1 VSTAGDVDGDGY
13 ADILVG
19 ASHYDNGETDEGQAF
34 VYHGSAAGLSATAD
48 WMGESNQTSAYFG
61 WSVST
66 AGDVNGDG
74 YADVLVGAIGYDNG
88 ETDEGRAFVYHGSAV
103 GLSAT
108 ADWTAESGQA
118 DAYFGRSVS
127 TAGDVNGDGY
137 ADILVGASHYDNG
150 ETNEGQ
156 AFVYHGSAAGL
167 SATAG
172 WTAEDDQ
179 AYANLGYSVSAAGDV
194 NGDGYADVIVG
205 APFYDND
212 QSNEG
217 RAYLYHG
224 SATGPST
231 TADWTAEGNQY
242 AAHFGTLVTT
252 AGDVNGDGYDD
263 VIVGAPFYDNGEID
277 EGRGYLYQ
285 GSAAGLNATADW
297 TAEGDQADANF
308 GSSVSTAGDVDGD
321 GYADVV
327 VGAHGHDNDQTGE
340 GRAYLYHGSAA
351 GLSAA
356 PGWTAEGNRDYAFFG
371 YSVSTAGDVNGDAY
385 ADVIVGASSDSNGE
399 SYEGRV
405 DVYLG
410 SAAGLSAAAD
420 WSAES
425 NSFATYFGYSVS
437 TAGDVN
443 GDGYADVIAGAPWFT
458 DPETYEGRVYVY
470 HGSAAGLSPTP
481 DWTVES
487 NQDNAYLGTSVST
500 AGDVNGDGYAD
511 VVIGAKWCANG
522 ETSEGQAY
530 VYHGS
535 AAGLRSTPDWTA
547 ESNQEYTYFGT
558 SVSTAGDVN
567 GDGYAE
573 VIVGANQ
580 YDNGEIDEG
589 QAFLY
594 YGNDG
599 PGLALRPQQRRA
611 DGLAPIAPGGRS
623 REPGSFSLAALGRT
637 PFGRGRVWLEW
648 EIKPLGQPFDGTG
661 TGQGVGSDS
670 GTAGA
675 GLDDLI
681 TGLEPGPHH
690 WRMRLR
696 YDPVTSPF
704 QTAGRW
710 FTVPWN
716 GWEERDLTVSPFLGG
731 MVWEDRDGDGVSQ
744 PDEPRLAGVLVYLLD
759 NTGLPLQTT
768 VTFGDGSY
776 RFDVGSGGL
785 FRVRFQAP
793 VGWAF
798 TVPDQGV
805 DDLLDSDA
813 DTVTGETV
821 LIAPP
826 FDSLDEERW
835 SAGLGQVGIC
845 TPPDETIYIYNVT
858 LTTDG
863 NAYTVLHFQD
873 PNQLSAVTG
882 YNVHRSSDA
891 GLPHEQW
898 LLMADDV
905 IDMDESE
912 PNKQWVDT
920 SGDVSPSGLWYFQV
934 APYNHAC
941 PEETA
946 EGPW

>member
-1 VSTAGDVDGDGY
+1 VNGDGYADIIVGAPFYDNGVAHEGRVYAYHGAAAGPSATADWIADGIQTDAWFGSAVSSAGDVNGDGYADVIVGAPFHTNGEMYEGLAFVYHGSPTGLRTTADWTAESDCPQAGFGFSVSMAGDVNGDGYDDVIVGAFRYDTALTEYGRVYVYHGSAVGVSAMADWIADGDQASAGFGSSVSTAGDINGDGYDDVIIGADRYDNGEGEEGRAYLYQGSAAGLSTTANWITESNQSDAYFGISVSTAGDVNGDGY
-13 ADILVG
+13 ADVIVS
-19 ASHYDNGETDEGQAF
+19 ASHHDNVETDEGKVF
-34 VYHGSAAGLSATAD
+34 VYHGSSAGLSTTPD
-48 WMGESNQTSAYFG
+48 WNTESNQNHAYFG

-74 YADVLVGAIGYDNG
+74 YADVIVGAYLYDNG
-88 ETDEGRAFVYHGSAV
+88 EANEGRAYVYHGSAA
-103 GLSAT
+103 GLRAMP
-108 ADWTAESGQA
+108 DWIAESSQLETR
-118 DAYFGRSVS
+118 FGSAVS

-137 ADILVGASHYDNG
+137 SDVLVGAHQYD
-150 ETNEGQ
+150 
-156 AFVYHGSAAGL
+156 H
-167 SATAG
+167 
-172 WTAEDDQ
+172 
-179 AYANLGYSVSAAGDV
+179 
-194 NGDGYADVIVG
+194 G
-205 APFYDND
+205 APF
-212 QSNEG
+212 EG
-217 RAYLYHG
+217 
-224 SATGPST
+224 
-231 TADWTAEGNQY
+231 
-242 AAHFGTLVTT
+242 
-252 AGDVNGDGYDD
+252 
-263 VIVGAPFYDNGEID
+263 GA
-277 EGRGYLYQ
+277 
-285 GSAAGLNATADW
+285 W
-297 TAEGDQADANF
+297 
-308 GSSVSTAGDVDGD
+308 V
-321 GYADVV
+321 
-327 VGAHGHDNDQTGE
+327 
-340 GRAYLYHGSAA
+340 
-351 GLSAA
+351 
-356 PGWTAEGNRDYAFFG
+356 
-371 YSVSTAGDVNGDAY
+371 
-385 ADVIVGASSDSNGE
+385 
-399 SYEGRV
+399 
-405 DVYLG
+405 
-410 SAAGLSAAAD
+410 
-420 WSAES
+420 
-425 NSFATYFGYSVS
+425 
-437 TAGDVN
+437 
-443 GDGYADVIAGAPWFT
+443 
-458 DPETYEGRVYVY
+458 
-470 HGSAAGLSPTP
+470 
-481 DWTVES
+481 
-487 NQDNAYLGTSVST
+487 
-500 AGDVNGDGYAD
+500 
-511 VVIGAKWCANG
+511 
-522 ETSEGQAY
+522 
-530 VYHGS
+530 
-535 AAGLRSTPDWTA
+535 
-547 ESNQEYTYFGT
+547 
-558 SVSTAGDVN
+558 
-567 GDGYAE
+567 
-573 VIVGANQ
+573 
-580 YDNGEIDEG
+580 
-589 QAFLY
+589 Y

-623 REPGSFSLAALGRT
+623 RETGSFRLAALGRT

-648 EIKPLGQPFDGTG
+648 EVKPLGQPFDGTG

-731 MVWEDRDGDGVSQ
+731 MVWEDRDGDGVAQ

-798 TVPDQGV
+798 TLPDQGV

-845 TPPDETIYIYNVT
+845 TPPDETVYIYNVT

-873 PNQLSAVTG
+873 PSQMSAVTG
-882 YNVHRSSDA
+882 YNVYRSSDA

-898 LLMADDV
+898 SLMADDV
-905 IDMDESE
+905 IDMDEFE

-920 SGDVSPSGLWYFQV
+920 SGDVSPSGVWFYQV
-934 APYNHAC
+934 APYNHEC